1 MERRYSRNLQCH
13 HVRDRLM
20 NPTLRSVLILN
31 ACLGVHV
38 MQMLK
43 ILVSCFWFGKQHCVF
58 STFYCRLAGAALV
71 APVVNYWWPSFPSN
85 LSREVFKK
93 QFLRDQWGLRVAH
106 NIPQL
111 LYWWLTQKWFPSSS
125 LIEGNP
131 EISSVNDKAII
142 EKMSE
147 IPTPHQVNWLLFH
160 GILLSFLKK
169 RDCYSLLTR
178 GKMTGRT
185 MGF

>member
-1 MERRYSRNLQCH
+1 MIPCRHDLPQKMERRYSRNLQCH

-20 NPTLRSVLILN
+20 NPTLRPVLILN

-38 MQMLK
+38 TQMLK

-93 QFLRDQWGLRVAH
+93 QFLRDQWSLRVAH
-106 NIPQL
+106 NLPQL

-131 EISSVNDKAII
+131 EISSMNDKAII

-160 GILLSFLKK
+160 GILLFFS
-169 RDCYSLLTR
+169 
-178 GKMTGRT
+178 
-185 MGF
+185 